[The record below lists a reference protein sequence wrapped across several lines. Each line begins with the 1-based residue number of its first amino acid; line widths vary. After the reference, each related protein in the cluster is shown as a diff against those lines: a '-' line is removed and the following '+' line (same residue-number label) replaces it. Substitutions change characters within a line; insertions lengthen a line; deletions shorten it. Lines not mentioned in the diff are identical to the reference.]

1 MLQKSH
7 SGDCV
12 EQFEGYGIEGR
23 QASVAAKE
31 LLDEMK
37 E

>member
-1 MLQKSH
+1 MLQKSY
-7 SGDCV
+7 SGGSA
-12 EQFEGYGIEGR
+12 EQFEGYGIEGT
-23 QASVAAKE
+23 QASVAAKA